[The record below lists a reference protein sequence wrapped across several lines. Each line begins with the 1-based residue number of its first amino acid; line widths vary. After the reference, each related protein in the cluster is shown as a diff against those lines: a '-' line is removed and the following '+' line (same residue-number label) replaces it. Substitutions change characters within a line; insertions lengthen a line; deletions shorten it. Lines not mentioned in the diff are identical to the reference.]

1 MELKDIFIAI
11 GIMWCCFY
19 YCIIVICIICKTFGT
34 TTTTTT
40 TSKLILP
47 YVQSGGNLVKL
58 EKINE
63 NTYYYIFNDIS
74 GNNSMTFSNFDISN
88 ASIKI
93 IVVGGGGGGTG
104 AVNDNGVIK
113 GFNGMGGNS
122 EVAQFTKSK
131 LILSKI
137 NITIGKGGKTGNNQT
152 KGEKG
157 GDTILKFIFSQPHL
171 NIINAENIFKAEGGI
186 GGVNNYIFEPAI
198 DNSFGLS
205 PISYSGNIKN
215 NNNIYGSGGYANETM
230 GVDGNN
236 GCVIIKITYNLV

>member
-1 MELKDIFIAI
+1 MELKDIFIGI

-34 TTTTTT
+34 TIT
-40 TSKLILP
+40 TSKLKLP
-47 YVQSGGNLVKL
+47 YVQSGGNLVNL
-58 EKINE
+58 EIIDE
-63 NTYYYIFNDIS
+63 NTYYYIFTDIS
-74 GNNSMTFSNFDISN
+74 ENNSMTFSNFDISN

-93 IVVGGGGGGTG
+93 IAVGGGGGGTG

-122 EVAQFTKSK
+122 AVTQFKKSK
-131 LILSKI
+131 IILSKF
-137 NITIGKGGKTGNNQT
+137 NITIGKGGKSGNNQT

-157 GDTILKFIFSQPHL
+157 GDTIVKFIVSEPDK
-171 NIINAENIFKAEGGI
+171 NIINAENIIKAEGGI
-186 GGVNNYIFEPAI
+186 GGVNNYVFEPTI
-198 DNSFGLS
+198 DNNLLPI

-215 NNNIYGSGGYANETM
+215 NSNTYGSGGYANELM
-230 GVDGNN
+230 GVNGNN